1 MLTAAQKEQ
10 WLKDLRSG
18 EFKQGK
24 SRLCSIYPDGSEH
37 YCCLGVLAH
46 RQSIHCEL
54 EKVDDAL
61 TRKVYYFKGDE
72 SGYAGITPNSLY
84 WDAYV
89 VALND
94 EGAPFSEIADWIEAN
109 VVTKG

>member
-1 MLTAAQKEQ
+1 MLTAAQKGQ
-10 WLKDLRSG
+10 WLTDLRSG
-18 EFKQGK
+18 EFKQGI
-24 SRLCSIYPDGSEH
+24 SRLCTVYPDGNEC

-46 RQSIHCEL
+46 RQAIHCEL
-54 EKVDDAL
+54 EEVDGDVK
-61 TRKVYYFKGDE
+61 RKVYYFKDDE

-94 EGAPFSEIADWIEAN
+94 AGAPFSEIADWIEQN
-109 VVTKG
+109 VVTSG